1 MTTAWPGFDNER
13 FADAATVMKALGD
26 PVRLRLLSEVAAHPG
41 GEACVC
47 DISGPFDLSQSTISH
62 HLKVL
67 REAGLVTSERRSTW
81 VYYRINASVLQQLSG
96 FLEDLSAVQGES
108 RSCEDWQ

>member
-1 MTTAWPGFDNER
+1 
-13 FADAATVMKALGD
+13 MKALGD